1 MDDEKPVLL
10 VEDNP
15 DDEFLSLRALKKCNI
30 DKVVVARDGAEALDY
45 LFGRGP
51 YAGLD
56 ATVPPSLILL
66 DLKLPKVDGIELLQA
81 IRAVDRTKDI
91 PVIITSSSRE
101 ESDVKRC
108 SKLGVRFFL
117 NKPLKR
123 EEVTEVA
130 KELGI
135 DHHT

>member
-1 MDDEKPVLL
+1 MADDKPVLL

-15 DDEFLSLRALKKCNI
+15 DDEFLSLRALKKCTI
-30 DKVVVARDGAEALDY
+30 DKVVVARDGAEALNY
-45 LFGRGP
+45 LFGSGQ
-51 YAGLD
+51 YAERD
-56 ATVPPSLILL
+56 PSMAPCCILL

-81 IRAVDRTKDI
+81 IRVDERTKDI

-101 ESDVKRC
+101 ESDVTRC

-123 EEVTEVA
+123 EELTKVVN
-130 KELGI
+130 ELGI
-135 DHHT
+135 VHHT